1 MPYAKLVEPG
11 HKVKLSDYDP
21 DDKGGTSRDDAD
33 KEVAKFNARIGEL
46 QEALYAGQHNSVLIV
61 LQGIDTAGKDGTVSH
76 VMAELNPTACRVE
89 SFKAPTPVE
98 LAHDFLWRVHAVTP
112 PKGTISIFNRSHYE
126 DVLVARVHELAPPDV
141 IQQRYTHINNFES
154 LLHDAGTIILKF
166 FLYISKEEQRD
177 RLLAREKDKD
187 KAWKL
192 SASDWPEHERYDAYT
207 KAYEDALE
215 RCSTRHAP
223 WYVVPADHKWYRNLA
238 IAEAIVSA
246 LEPYYVQWRHDLDKR
261 GSENLAAIAK
271 ANAGSR
277 QLPVAG
283 CRLPVAGCQKDGDSG
298 AVRGD

>member
-1 MPYAKLVEPG
+1 MMPYAKLVAPG

-21 DDKGGTSRDDAD
+21 DDKGGTSRDKAD
-33 KEVAKFNARIGEL
+33 KEVATLNARLAEL
-46 QEALYAGQHNSVLIV
+46 QEALYAAQHNSVLIV

-76 VMAELNPTACRVE
+76 VMAQLNPTACRVE
-89 SFKAPTPVE
+89 SFKVPTPVE
-98 LAHDFLWRVHAVTP
+98 MVHDFLWRIHAVTP
-112 PKGTISIFNRSHYE
+112 SKGTISIFNRSHYE
-126 DVLVARVHELAPPDV
+126 DVLVARVHDLAPPDV
-141 IQQRYTHINNFES
+141 LQERYTHINNFES

-192 SASDWPEHERYDAYT
+192 SASDWPEHARYDDYT

-223 WYVVPADHKWYRNLA
+223 WYVVPANHKWFRNLA
-238 IAEAIVSA
+238 IAEAIASA
-246 LEPYYVQWRHDLDKR
+246 LEPYHSQWRRDLDKR

-271 ANAGSR
+271 ANAGS
-277 QLPVAG
+277 
-283 CRLPVAGCQKDGDSG
+283 K
-298 AVRGD
+298 